1 MPPPSYTNYRT
12 VHRRFQ
18 QWCRKEL
25 SRRVLTDPAN
35 TLGEQGQID
44 EEECF
49 IDAAFSSAKGAGAER
64 ADGTR

>member
-1 MPPPSYTNYRT
+1 VVSQGG
-12 VHRRFQ
+12 VA
-18 QWCRKEL
+18 QW
-25 SRRVLTDPAN
+25 LTDPAN
-35 TLGEQGQID
+35 TLREQGQID